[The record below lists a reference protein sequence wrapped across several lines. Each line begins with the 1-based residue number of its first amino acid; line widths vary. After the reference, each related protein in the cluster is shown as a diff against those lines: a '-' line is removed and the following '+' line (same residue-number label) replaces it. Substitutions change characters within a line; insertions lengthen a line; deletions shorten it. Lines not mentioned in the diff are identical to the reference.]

1 MWLHIKLHFYM
12 FESFQ
17 LEGLFV
23 TDLLHRCSVIVYSEW
38 TREESKEQPVV
49 SIFACVMATLI
60 RNSTE
65 RNWGPVYGNIT
76 ASDRRPGFQEVAK
89 EPWLVE
95 KSQEWELGGNK
106 FSPVHVKDAANV
118 IWLCVYWLS
127 CVLKQKSLLP
137 RMSKREEERGDWTV
151 KIKHECLVLF
161 MHVTYV

>member
-1 MWLHIKLHFYM
+1 MHFYM
-12 FESFQ
+12 LESFQ
-17 LEGLFV
+17 LERWYV
-23 TDLLHRCSVIVYSEW
+23 TNLLHRSSVNVCSEG
-38 TREESKEQPVV
+38 TRKKSKELPVLTLFV
-49 SIFACVMATLI
+49 GIMATLN
-60 RNSTE
+60 RNFIWC
-65 RNWGPVYGNIT
+65 NWGPVYGNMA
-76 ASDRRPGFQEVAK
+76 ASDRGPGSQEVGQ

-95 KSQEWELGGNK
+95 KSQEWDIGGNK